1 MRRVRCNNPALFSV
15 YNVEAG
21 KREPVGGAARLAALC
36 AAERARAGDE
46 HSLVA
51 FGGDAFNPSLASVFT
66 RGEHMVPVLNA
77 IGVDVAVVGN
87 HDLDFGVDVLAEHM
101 GNCAFPWLLA
111 NVVDK
116 ASGKPLAGAAPTH
129 VIEKGGV
136 KVGFV
141 GLAEREWIATLALV
155 PEDSVE
161 YTDFVEA
168 GRRLAS
174 ELRREQGCQVVVA
187 LTHMRV
193 PNDERL
199 AAEAPEFDVVLGG
212 HDHHYEVRKVKP
224 HGVLMV
230 KSGTEF
236 RWVTRVSVQLPET
249 SGAAATTSRPEVSFD
264 TLEVASSLP
273 EDEGVA
279 ALVEQSKEQ
288 LGEMMDQN
296 LGVSLVELDGR
307 FASVRTRETNL
318 GNLVCDL
325 LRVASGADIVL
336 LNSGTLRSDTLHPAG
351 TLTFRDLTNMLP
363 MLDQTALIEMSG
375 ADVRLALE
383 NGVSAWPK
391 LEGRFLQV
399 SGVRF
404 EYDATAEPGARV
416 RDAFFT
422 GAGGEGEGEQLPLDE
437 SKLYRVLTKEYLV
450 GGKDGF
456 VVFKDQNILMDGEEA
471 PIIPTTLRNHFAQ
484 LEALEKMGAART
496 ASSQSSLAKRA
507 ANAWR
512 GGGRL
517 AQVGGS
523 TLAAVA
529 ADGRLGV
536 APVVEGRIV
545 NLAAEA
551 A

>member
-1 MRRVRCNNPALFSV
+1 M
-15 YNVEAG
+15 YNIEAG
-21 KREPVGGAARLAALC
+21 QREPVGGAARLAALC
-36 AAERARAGDE
+36 AAERARAGSDR
-46 HSLVA
+46 SLVA

-77 IGVDVAVVGN
+77 IGVNVAVVGN
-87 HDLDFGVDVLAEHM
+87 HDLDFGVEALAQHM
-101 GNCAFPWLLA
+101 GNCTFPWLLA

-129 VIEKGGV
+129 VLEKGGV

-161 YTDFVEA
+161 YTDFVVA

-174 ELRREQGCQVVVA
+174 ELRREQGCHVVVA

-212 HDHHYEVRKVKP
+212 HDHHYEVRKVEP

-236 RWVTRVSVQLPET
+236 RWVTRVSVELPAAG
-249 SGAAATTSRPEVSFD
+249 GAAATTSRPEVSFD
-264 TLEVASSLP
+264 TLEVTSSLP

-279 ALVEQSKEQ
+279 ALVDQSKAL
-288 LGEMMDQN
+288 LGEMMDQQ

-325 LRVASGADIVL
+325 LRVASGADMVL
-336 LNSGTLRSDTLHPAG
+336 LNSGTLRSDELHPAG
-351 TLTFRDLTNMLP
+351 ALMFRDLTNMLP

-404 EYDATAEPGARV
+404 DYDATAEPGARV

-422 GAGGEGEGEQLPLDE
+422 GAGGEDEQAPLDDF
-437 SKLYRVLTKEYLV
+437 KFYRVLVKEYLV
-450 GGKDGF
+450 AGKDGF
-456 VVFKDQNILMDGEEA
+456 VVFKDKKILMDGEEA
-471 PIIPTTLRNHFAQ
+471 PIIPTTVRNHFAQ
-484 LEALEKMGAART
+484 LEALERMGATRT
-496 ASSQSSLAKRA
+496 ASSQASLGKRA

-517 AQVGGS
+517 TQVGGS
-523 TLAAVA
+523 TLAAAA

-536 APVVEGRIV
+536 APAVEGRIV